1 MKEARHL
8 ITACFIIAIYS
19 ASAQNPSNQYFRGE
33 IPEKAN
39 KEFQFMAFFINQ
51 GVTSNIYAQNDFLKG
66 QVVGRLFGGNTTR
79 TSDSLTSA
87 YLEQRIIPF
96 FIYQPK
102 LFNGKATLRA
112 SFEIDWTWGDVS
124 YGTGG
129 NFGSAVSGDQVN
141 LQTQNI
147 ELELNPAKGWAINL
161 GLQRMFDSP
170 YNPYK
175 AAVDKMGVT
184 GYRLAYWGTDAVGV
198 SVRKDWDYSR
208 AKVG

>member
-129 NFGSAVSGDQVN
+129 NFDSAVSGDQVN

-147 ELELNPAKGWAINL
+147 E
-161 GLQRMFDSP
+161 
-170 YNPYK
+170 
-175 AAVDKMGVT
+175 
-184 GYRLAYWGTDAVGV
+184 
-198 SVRKDWDYSR
+198 
-208 AKVG
+208 